1 MFILPIGEKLT
12 SMVLVLLDSLDPLAE
27 IVTVV
32 GHWLVCEDEWMFSS
46 IEGVELGDV
55 DPSWQRRN
63 NWRSLRAYAGPP
75 QSPPGDFD
83 EDDMEGEDSEEE
95 DKGME
100 VDKEYSDKYDE
111 KSMED
116 DDQDGK
122 DEDYFNL
129 QHAWEILATLFLQV
143 FYRQLL

>member
-1 MFILPIGEKLT
+1 
-12 SMVLVLLDSLDPLAE
+12 
-27 IVTVV
+27 
-32 GHWLVCEDEWMFSS
+32 
-46 IEGVELGDV
+46 
-55 DPSWQRRN
+55 
-63 NWRSLRAYAGPP
+63 
-75 QSPPGDFD
+75 
-83 EDDMEGEDSEEE
+83 MEGEDSEEE

-129 QHAWEILATLFLQV
+129 QHTWEILAMLFLQV